1 MNIIIRA
8 VFFISFGSSIL
19 SAQDFQGIATYKT
32 KDKIEIELDSTQTGG
47 MQDEIMAML
56 QKQFEKTYVLSFD
69 QEQSVYKEDEELVT
83 PSLRS
88 DMIIMSSSG
97 TDILYKNIKDERY
110 TKQSDFLGKIFLIQ
124 DTLQKINWKL
134 HSDTKNIGKYN
145 CFKATAV
152 QLIKV
157 NPYSNEP
164 TKKSKTITAWYAPQ
178 IPISNGPG
186 AFQGLP
192 GLILELNYDS
202 KVILCSKVILNPK
215 KPITILSPKK
225 GKSVSQSKYDQIVEK
240 KIKEMSFQQDG
251 KGNSISIEIESLDSF
266 R

>member
-8 VFFISFGSSIL
+8 VFLISLGYSIL

-32 KDKIEIELDSTQTGG
+32 KDKIEIELDSTQAGG

-69 QEQSVYKEDEELVT
+69 QEQSVYKEDEELAT
-83 PSLRS
+83 PSLGS

-124 DTLQKINWKL
+124 DTLQKIDWKL
-134 HSDTKNIGKYN
+134 HSDTKNIGKYT
-145 CFKATAV
+145 CFKATAE

-157 NPYSNEP
+157 NPYSDEP
-164 TKKSKTITAWYAPQ
+164 AKKSKTITAWYAPQ

-202 KVILCSKVILNPK
+202 KVILCSKVTLNLK

-225 GKSVSQSKYDQIVEK
+225 GKPISQSKYDQIVEK

-251 KGNSISIEIESLDSF
+251 KGNSISIEIESID
-266 R
+266 